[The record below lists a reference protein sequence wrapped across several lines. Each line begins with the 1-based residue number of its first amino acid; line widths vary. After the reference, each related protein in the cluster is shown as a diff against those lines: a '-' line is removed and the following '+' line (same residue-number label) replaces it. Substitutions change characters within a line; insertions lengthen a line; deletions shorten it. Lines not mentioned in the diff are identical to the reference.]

1 MTFPTYQ
8 WNQQNNAEI
17 AKHLSINTHLS
28 SANCVSDRGLSQNK
42 FHYGKPKTSPEVI
55 ASFLKRTLKPMNKVV
70 LSPFHQHFLLKVFS
84 SFQSFFLAFF
94 TEIMVH
100 FERYIFFFFFFF
112 NCLFYILI
120 LLETKVGRASK
131 GNVLM
136 RECTC

>member
-100 FERYIFFFFFFF
+100 FEIYIFFFFFFCHCF
-112 NCLFYILI
+112 FQILLF
-120 LLETKVGRASK
+120 LETKVGRASK